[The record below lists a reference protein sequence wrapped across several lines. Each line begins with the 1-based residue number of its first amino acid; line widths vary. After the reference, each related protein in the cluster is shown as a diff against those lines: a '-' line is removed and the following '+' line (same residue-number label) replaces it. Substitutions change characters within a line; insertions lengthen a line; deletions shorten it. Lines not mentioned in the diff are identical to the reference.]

1 MPVNNSPAGAIGGEY
16 TWEIDK
22 NVKAMM
28 RGGFNSTTI
37 MDLDLMSGMSMGVG
51 LSVADFTFDYA
62 FVPMGLLGS
71 STHRFSISFNLP
83 AKLSHRYRER

>member
-1 MPVNNSPAGAIGGEY
+1 
-16 TWEIDK
+16 
-22 NVKAMM
+22 MM

-37 MDLDLMSGMSMGVG
+37 EDLDLMSGMSMGVG
-51 LSVADFTFDYA
+51 LTVADFTFDYA
-62 FVPMGLLGS
+62 FVPMGILGS